1 MRSRSRHLRSH
12 DRSTPDEAEIAA
24 RLRLSA
30 TRLARRLRQEA
41 DTGFTPSQLSAL
53 ATIHN
58 HGPLTLGALADHE
71 RVAPPS
77 ITKVVAKL
85 EAEGLV
91 ARAPDATDGRVSHVS
106 ATAAGRA
113 LIEDSRRRKTT
124 WLTGRIRELD
134 PADRARLADALDALD
149 RLVSNADRP

>member
-1 MRSRSRHLRSH
+1 VPTKTRSTRSSRS
-12 DRSTPDEAEIAA
+12 DAAEIAAAAA

-41 DTGFTPSQLSAL
+41 GTGLSPSQLAAL
-53 ATIHN
+53 ATIEL

-85 EAEGLV
+85 EASGLV
-91 ARAPDATDGRVSHVS
+91 HRVASDADRRVALVSTTRAGDALLAESRQRKNVWLADRL
-106 ATAAGRA
+106 AA
-113 LIEDSRRRKTT
+113 
-124 WLTGRIRELD
+124 LD
-134 PADRARLADALDALD
+134 DDQRARLAAALDALD
-149 RLVSNADRP
+149 LLTTQDQA

>member
-1 MRSRSRHLRSH
+1 MPGSPTAPL
-12 DRSTPDEAEIAA
+12 DEAEIAA

-41 DTGFTPSQLSAL
+41 DSGFTPSQQSAL

-85 EAEGLV
+85 ETDGLV
-91 ARAPDATDGRVSHVS
+91 ERTPDPTDGRVWRVTT
-106 ATAAGRA
+106 TAAGSA
-113 LIEDSRRRKTT
+113 LVKESRRRKTT
-124 WLTGRIRELD
+124 WLTGRLHD
-134 PADRARLADALDALD
+134 LGPDAQARLAAALDALD
-149 RLVSNADRP
+149 AILAAEDQP

>member
-1 MRSRSRHLRSH
+1 MRRSPAPA
-12 DRSTPDEAEIAA
+12 STLDEAEIAS

-41 DTGFTPSQLSAL
+41 DSGFTLSQLSAL
-53 ATIHN
+53 AVIYN
-58 HGPLTLGALADHE
+58 HGPLTLGAVAEHE

-91 ARAPDATDGRVSHVS
+91 ERAPDATDGRVSRVS
-106 ATAAGRA
+106 ATPAGRA
-113 LIEDSRRRKTT
+113 LIEESRRRKTT
-124 WLTGRIRELD
+124 WLTDRIHQLEPD
-134 PADRARLADALDALD
+134 QQARLADALDALD
-149 RLVSNADRP
+149 LLVTLEGRP